1 MTDLEVMVVLF
12 LKNEMID
19 LGIIP
24 ENVKWDKLNEEEQK
38 KVKEFVKNKIEERKI
53 NNDRNIKNNSN

>member
-12 LKNEMID
+12 LKEEMTK

-24 ENVKWDKLNEEEQK
+24 EKVKWDNLTKEEQK
-38 KVKEFVKNKIEERKI
+38 NVKKFIENKLKERK
-53 NNDRNIKNNSN
+53 

>member
-24 ENVKWDKLNEEEQK
+24 ENVKWDKLTKEEQK
-38 KVKEFVKNKIEERKI
+38 NVKEFVKNKIEERKI

>member
-12 LKNEMID
+12 LKEEMTN

-24 ENVKWDKLNEEEQK
+24 KDVKWDKLTKEEQK
-38 KVKEFVKNKIEERKI
+38 KVQEFVSKKIEERKI
-53 NNDRNIKNNSN
+53 K

>member
-24 ENVKWDKLNEEEQK
+24 ENVKWDKLTKEEQK
-38 KVKEFVKNKIEERKI
+38 NVKEFVKKKIEERKI
-53 NNDRNIKNNSN
+53 NDDRNIKNNIN

>member
-24 ENVKWDKLNEEEQK
+24 KNVKWDKLNKEEQK

>member
-12 LKNEMID
+12 LKEEMTK

-24 ENVKWDKLNEEEQK
+24 EKVKWDNLTKEEQK
-38 KVKEFVKNKIEERKI
+38 NVKDFVKNKIEERKI

>member
-24 ENVKWDKLNEEEQK
+24 ENVKWDKLTKEEQK
-38 KVKEFVKNKIEERKI
+38 NVKEFVKKKIEERKI
-53 NNDRNIKNNSN
+53 NNDRNIKNNIN

>member
-24 ENVKWDKLNEEEQK
+24 KDVKWDNLTEQEQK
-38 KVKEFVKNKIEERKI
+38 NVKKFIEEKINERKI
-53 NNDRNIKNNSN
+53 KI

>member
-12 LKNEMID
+12 LKNEMIE

-24 ENVKWDKLNEEEQK
+24 ENVKWDKLTKKEQEN
-38 KVKEFVKNKIEERKI
+38 VKEYVKKKINERKI
-53 NNDRNIKNNSN
+53 KI

>member
-12 LKNEMID
+12 LKNEMIE

-24 ENVKWDKLNEEEQK
+24 ENVKWDKLTKKEQK
-38 KVKEFVKNKIEERKI
+38 NVKKYVEKKINERKI
-53 NNDRNIKNNSN
+53 KIWQKF